1 MFLLSLIDN
10 PMGGGMSVFKGSCGL
25 RMLLLI
31 LGLSFGVGCGKA
43 KSALED
49 ALGVE
54 ELASD
59 ERDALKSSA
68 GWDDL
73 KMAKFEVVS
82 GFRLKESFKGDIGK
96 NAEIPLPLSLSAPDA
111 ATGQAANQS
120 MSLVLLKKRE
130 FTVGQSKFTRFEIV
144 SVGRYD
150 FDRKSINIDGDKL
163 AQYIDDKDRVKKDN
177 NNQEGDYLIVK
188 SKGDGGLVYL
198 TGEVKVKPND
208 GSGEKPVGD
217 AIVFTSTSPFVARS
231 GSVTGQ
237 YLLAVLG
244 QEKGECKQTGMLSAV
259 KVAGLPDGTPNSVQA
274 EVPCVGVLDQYK
286 GQYNEK
292 TKKLNQSAKSEEL
305 FAKANNVVTNFL
317 GLWKMGVA
325 NLLFV
330 QAPQP
335 PAAPVALPPP
345 PANVPPPPTEP
356 AKIDPP
362 VPASEPFV
370 RSVPV
375 AGQNY
380 GYNLGCTA
388 TRVDPATGADEALII
403 DPKKFDDYAGAKGWR
418 ISGDVRVT
426 AESFKDIFGATDAAR
441 GAGNRNPD
449 TSEGYCLLTTG
460 NQLHQITKS
469 PIFQPKEDK
478 VSEMWQKVQ
487 VPDNA
492 TGIQIRV
499 AFFSMEFPAFVGTQY
514 NDAFFVKFDES
525 PGFLAQGNLNDL
537 AGINHSDE
545 AVRNA
550 VANCKN
556 KTSFGAKENYPC
568 GDWNTTTFNNGTGD
582 LNGEMWNVKYSSESP
597 ALHSAFNCG
606 AANTSGLCYPGMI
619 KPRILCAPL
628 DKDIERGKL
637 LTLRIGVADVG
648 DAYYDSALAVD
659 SIVFTTNENPCAAL
673 FTPDAES
680 AATRWSP
687 TR

>member
-1 MFLLSLIDN
+1 
-10 PMGGGMSVFKGSCGL
+10 MSVFKGSCMP
-25 RMLLLI
+25 RVWLLV
-31 LGLSFGVGCGKA
+31 LGAGFAMSCGKA
-43 KSALED
+43 KEALQD

-59 ERDALKSSA
+59 ERDALKKSA
-68 GWDDL
+68 GWDDQ
-73 KMAKFEVVS
+73 KMGKFEVVS

-96 NAEIPLPLSLSAPDA
+96 NAEIPLPLSLSAPDSA
-111 ATGQAANQS
+111 KGQAANQS

-130 FTVGQSKFTRFEIV
+130 FTAGDNKFTRFEIV

-150 FDRKSINIDGDKL
+150 FDKKAVIIDGDKL

-198 TGEVKVKPND
+198 TGDVKVKPND
-208 GSGEKPVGD
+208 GSADKPVGN

-244 QEKGECKQTGMLSAV
+244 QEKGECKQSGMLSAV
-259 KVAGLPDGTPNSVQA
+259 KVSGLPEGTPSATQS

-286 GQYNEK
+286 GQYGEK
-292 TKKLNQSAKSEEL
+292 TKKLNQGAKPEEL
-305 FAKANNVVTNFL
+305 FNKANNVVTDFL

-325 NLLFV
+325 NLVFV
-330 QAPQP
+330 QAPPP
-335 PAAPVALPPP
+335 PAAPVAVPTP

-375 AGQNY
+375 PGQNY

-388 TRVDPATGADEALII
+388 TRVDSTTGVDEALII
-403 DPKKFDDYAGAKGWR
+403 DPKKFEDYAGAKGWR

-426 AESFKDIFGATDAAR
+426 AESFKEIFGAVPASPDAS
-441 GAGNRNPD
+441 NRNPD

-460 NQLHQITKS
+460 NQLNQITKS
-469 PIFQPKEDK
+469 PIFQPKDGK
-478 VSEMWQKVQ
+478 VSEMWQKVK

-499 AFFSMEFPAFVGTQY
+499 AFFSMEFPTFVGSQY

-525 PGFLAQGNLNDL
+525 PGYLAQGNLNDL
-537 AGINHSDE
+537 AGINHTDE

-550 VANCKN
+550 VSNCKN
-556 KTSFGAKENYPC
+556 KTSFGVKEDYAC
-568 GDWNTTTFNNGTGD
+568 GDWNTTTFNNGSGNLT
-582 LNGEMWNVKYSSESP
+582 GEMWNVDKSTEGP

-606 AANTSGLCYPGMI
+606 AVYPSGLCYPGMI

-628 DKDIERGKL
+628 DKDTERGKL

-659 SIVFTTNENPCAAL
+659 SIVFATSENPCGTR
-673 FTPDAES
+673 FTPDPES